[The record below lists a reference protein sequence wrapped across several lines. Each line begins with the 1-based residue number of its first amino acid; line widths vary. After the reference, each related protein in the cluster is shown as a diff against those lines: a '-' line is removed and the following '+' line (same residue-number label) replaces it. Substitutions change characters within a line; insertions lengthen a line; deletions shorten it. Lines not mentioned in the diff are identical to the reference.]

1 MHTTDQN
8 QSGFTLLEV
17 LFALAIFSIG
27 LLAVNAMT
35 TMVINS
41 NSKSRHL
48 TTAVHLAQNKLDE
61 LTAGSY
67 ASVADAT
74 ETGLDSQETAG
85 AGIFERR
92 VVSQPA
98 QTRSTKPWKSLSP
111 GLTRN
116 RGKRPFRPLSPD
128 EHKPAAYQM
137 PGFVRETTEKGV
149 GWIHAD

>member
-35 TMVINS
+35 TLVINS
-41 NSKSRHL
+41 NDKSRHL

-74 ETGLDSQETAG
+74 ETGLDSQEMAG

-92 VVSQPA
+92 VCVTASTDPEYKTVEVIISWSDPDPRQA
-98 QTRSTKPWKSLSP
+98 AFQTIIAR
-111 GLTRN
+111 
-116 RGKRPFRPLSPD
+116 
-128 EHKPAAYQM
+128 
-137 PGFVRETTEKGV
+137 
-149 GWIHAD
+149 

>member
-1 MHTTDQN
+1 MTQSTYEN
-8 QSGFTLLEV
+8 QSGFTMLEV

-41 NSKSRHL
+41 NYKSRHL

-92 VVSQPA
+92 VCVTASTDPEYKTVEIIVSWSDPDPRQA
-98 QTRSTKPWKSLSP
+98 VFQTIIAR
-111 GLTRN
+111 
-116 RGKRPFRPLSPD
+116 
-128 EHKPAAYQM
+128 
-137 PGFVRETTEKGV
+137 
-149 GWIHAD
+149 